1 MKRAH
6 RRDGGTRAS
15 LPTRATLR
23 PMRKLPVLILLALLA
38 LSLSAC
44 GNRGPLVLPSPDEA
58 EIVPDDDPAPDPAE
72 SADEAVEQPPVDDAN
87 DEAGDEGEPET
98 PPAGTPDRS
107 GR

>member
-44 GNRGPLVLPSPDEA
+44 GNRGPLVLPSPDES
-58 EIVPDDDPAPDPAE
+58 ETVPDDDVAPDPAE
-72 SADEAVEQPPVDDAN
+72 SADEAADDVPADDAGN
-87 DEAGDEGEPET
+87 DGDPEIP
-98 PPAGTPDRS
+98 PPAGTPGSRN
-107 GR
+107 R